1 MKYSGFPEPF
11 LSQNKKIL
19 NLWRQGRLEKVVKED
34 LRDLTRIQEIAN
46 VEALMSL
53 LPEKV
58 GSPLSKASLREDL
71 EVSFDTVKRWLKY
84 LEELYYCYTIRPFS
98 KSIMRSLKKTKALS
112 L

>member
-19 NLWRQGRLEKVVKED
+19 NLWRQGRL
-34 LRDLTRIQEIAN
+34 
-46 VEALMSL
+46 
-53 LPEKV
+53 EKV

-84 LEELYYCYTIRPFS
+84 LEKIYYCYTIRPFS
-98 KSIMRSLKKTKALS
+98 KSIMRSLKKNQSSISMIGQKLKILPFAS
-112 L
+112 RI